1 VCNAVSRV
9 ASALRDGD
17 YLTRERATAW
27 ACLLLTG
34 YACSIAFL
42 GLTAHGL
49 NDYAGRPLGT
59 DFSNVYAAGVAASHG
74 HASSPFDIVRQR
86 AEEQAIFGAATPLFG
101 WHYPPFFLLVAV
113 ALAQLPYLLALVVWQ
128 AASLLLYLSA
138 IWLLIRKS
146 VLPSLTRD
154 RLWLVLSLGFTAV
167 WVNLTHGQNGFL
179 TCALFGSGIAILDER
194 PVLAGVLFG
203 LLCYKPQFASVIPIV
218 LVATSRWR
226 TLVALLVTVVMLAV
240 AVTVVFGPEVW
251 FAFLDSTH
259 FTRVVVLE
267 QGNTGFYKMQ
277 SVFAWVRMWG
287 GAVWSAYTVQA
298 VVDISVAVALVR
310 VWQSSTSTAK
320 KGAALC
326 LAAILMTPY
335 SLDYD
340 LMLLAPAIALLA
352 VEGLANKFEAY
363 ERTVLTAL
371 WLLPIASRT
380 IAHTTSIPLAAPIML
395 LAFFGIHR
403 TRAETCRAS
412 VDIGRSNA

>member
-1 VCNAVSRV
+1 
-9 ASALRDGD
+9 
-17 YLTRERATAW
+17 
-27 ACLLLTG
+27 
-34 YACSIAFL
+34 
-42 GLTAHGL
+42 
-49 NDYAGRPLGT
+49 
-59 DFSNVYAAGVAASHG
+59 
-74 HASSPFDIVRQR
+74 
-86 AEEQAIFGAATPLFG
+86 
-101 WHYPPFFLLVAV
+101 
-113 ALAQLPYLLALVVWQ
+113 
-128 AASLLLYLSA
+128 
-138 IWLLIRKS
+138 
-146 VLPSLTRD
+146 
-154 RLWLVLSLGFTAV
+154 
-167 WVNLTHGQNGFL
+167 
-179 TCALFGSGIAILDER
+179 
-194 PVLAGVLFG
+194 
-203 LLCYKPQFASVIPIV
+203 
-218 LVATSRWR
+218 
-226 TLVALLVTVVMLAV
+226 
-240 AVTVVFGPEVW
+240 
-251 FAFLDSTH
+251 
-259 FTRVVVLE
+259 
-267 QGNTGFYKMQ
+267 
-277 SVFAWVRMWG
+277 MWG